1 MHIEGREYRVVI
13 ATDVDRDSMQWECY
27 LVDGNNQVLVLE
39 VVRFDGRR
47 EWSFL
52 QYAETVP
59 LAVVE
64 YAVQRAR
71 TDLGPFFNG

>member
-1 MHIEGREYRVVI
+1 MLIEGREYRVVI
-13 ATDVDRDSMQWECY
+13 ATDADRDAMQWECY
-27 LVDGNNQVLVLE
+27 AVEGNDEDLVFE
-39 VVRFDGRR
+39 IVRFDGRK

-52 QYAETVP
+52 QHVEAVP

-71 TDLGPFFNG
+71 TELGPFFNG

>member
-1 MHIEGREYRVVI
+1 MRIEGRDYRVTI
-13 ATDVDRDSMQWECY
+13 ATDVDRDAMQWECY
-27 LVDGNNQVLVLE
+27 LVDGVSETLVFE
-39 VVRFDGRR
+39 IVRFDGKK

-52 QYAETVP
+52 QHVEAVP

-71 TDLGPFFNG
+71 TELGPFFSG